1 MASDNKVSSETS
13 DKLVAKLSRV
23 KSVVWGYFGFK
34 LDAEG
39 KAKLQDFL
47 ICPLCKVSARGA
59 NSSNLF
65 AHLKVHHPLKHAEVI
80 QAKKASGKD
89 RESSK
94 AAYSGQTSLLTA
106 LRPAQKYNRKSKS
119 GRNLRTQW
127 CHVWQRTWCQ
137 FIVEKEGFCQL
148 LHSFD
153 PQYELPSRKLYAK
166 TRETVAAEV
175 CCNYWH
181 VVQLYQWA
189 LHEPYGAL
197 CGRRLDTEDPMLA
210 DPLPSTRPHLWEH
223 CWSAEGDTQVMGNWC
238 CKAGVS
244 NHGQW
249 IKHSVCCWPLSSMD
263 LSFLFWPQSPSC
275 TWECHQRWCMS
286 WSSTGSMQET
296 CCHSLS

>member
-1 MASDNKVSSETS
+1 MTSLPEITSQRIPNTEAHAQKIALECLTDALAKVLFSVIKMASDNKVSSETS

-65 AHLKVHHPLKHAEVI
+65 AHLKVHRPLKHAEVI

-119 GRNLRTQW
+119 GRNLRTQ
-127 CHVWQRTWCQ
+127 
-137 FIVEKEGFCQL
+137 
-148 LHSFD
+148 
-153 PQYELPSRKLYAK
+153 
-166 TRETVAAEV
+166 
-175 CCNYWH
+175 
-181 VVQLYQWA
+181 
-189 LHEPYGAL
+189 
-197 CGRRLDTEDPMLA
+197 
-210 DPLPSTRPHLWEH
+210 
-223 CWSAEGDTQVMGNWC
+223 
-238 CKAGVS
+238 
-244 NHGQW
+244 
-249 IKHSVCCWPLSSMD
+249 
-263 LSFLFWPQSPSC
+263 
-275 TWECHQRWCMS
+275 
-286 WSSTGSMQET
+286 
-296 CCHSLS
+296 